1 MGIQMC
7 FPNGKPKAFTL
18 SYDDGLG
25 QDIKLIE
32 LMKRYGIKGTFNINS
47 GRFGIKIFEDWGVMK
62 LDVMKSLYDCD
73 NVEVAVHTY
82 THPTMTEMP
91 AYLNAYEIIK
101 DREFIEQ
108 SFGKITRGMSYPNG
122 LPNDA
127 VAHTA
132 KECGIAYAR
141 TARSTRTF
149 DIPSDWLLLDPT
161 CHHNDEKLFELADKF
176 VNDAPRR
183 QNETPSWLFYVWGHS
198 FEFDDDGNWD
208 RIEKLLSLVGGRDD
222 VWYATN
228 IEIYD
233 YTMAY
238 KSLVYSLD
246 QKIVHNPT
254 ATDVWIYKN
263 PNIVKIPAGQT
274 VYL

>member
-7 FPNGKPKAFTL
+7 FPGGRPKAFTL
-18 SYDDGLG
+18 SYDDGVK
-25 QDIKLIE
+25 QDVRLIE
-32 LMKRYGIKGTFNINS
+32 IMKRYGIKGAFNINS
-47 GRFGIKIFEDWGVMK
+47 GRFSDRTFEGWMMPYDEMRAA
-62 LDVMKSLYDCD
+62 YDCE
-73 NVEVAVHTY
+73 NVEIAVHSY

-91 AYLNAYEIIK
+91 TYLNVYEIVK

-108 SFGKITRGMSYPNG
+108 NFGKITRGMAYPNG
-122 LPNDA
+122 LVNA
-127 VAHTA
+127 AMARTA
-132 KECGIAYAR
+132 AECGIAYAR
-141 TARSTRTF
+141 TIKSTRTF
-149 DIPSDWLLLDPT
+149 DIPTDWLLLDPT

-183 QNETPSWLFYVWGHS
+183 QNEMPSWLFYVWGHS
-198 FEFDDDGNWD
+198 YEFDNDGNWD

-246 QKIVHNPT
+246 QKMVHNPS

-263 PNIVKIPAGQT
+263 PNIVKIPSGQT